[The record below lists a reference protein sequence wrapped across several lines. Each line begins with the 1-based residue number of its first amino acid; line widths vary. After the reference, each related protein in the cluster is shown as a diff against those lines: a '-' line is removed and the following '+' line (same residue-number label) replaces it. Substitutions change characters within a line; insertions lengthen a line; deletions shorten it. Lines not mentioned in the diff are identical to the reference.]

1 MHFKRMEIHGFKSF
15 AEPTVIEFDRG
26 ITCVVGPNG
35 SGKSNICDAVRWVLG
50 AQSAKVLRGDKM
62 EDVIFAG
69 SSGRRSRG
77 MAEVTLVIDNS
88 DSALEIDYNE
98 VAITRR
104 MYRSGESEY
113 LINNTPCRMRDIR
126 ELIMDTGIGVEGYSI
141 IGQGKIS
148 DIISNNTES
157 IREILE
163 ETAGIVM
170 YRSRKAEAERK
181 LTAATGN
188 LERVGDIIGEIEG
201 RIPGLKEDSE
211 KATAFLEL
219 RDRYKELEI
228 NITLNNIDNIK
239 KKNEIVEEDLKEIQ
253 KQIAESSVAREN
265 IIEKLNAERLKSGKL
280 DEALEEARRE
290 KEDFSTEL
298 NRLTGREVLDRQRL
312 ISIERDGERLN
323 REIREIDTKIK
334 TELDNAKGL
343 YSQREDWEKKY
354 DEIKEV
360 LEAKL
365 EEYQQLQT
373 DLDKMNQAVDE
384 KKNGIFEVQNK
395 ISQKQ
400 AEASS
405 IESLQETLKRRKE
418 SILNQREDTGK
429 EGVYTEK
436 DLNKVKY
443 VKANL
448 EEEVKNLNKKREE
461 LGQNREKNLSES
473 LKIASKIEEMK
484 KGLEIIQD
492 VLNNCDFKLN

>member
-1 MHFKRMEIHGFKSF
+1 
-15 AEPTVIEFDRG
+15 
-26 ITCVVGPNG
+26 
-35 SGKSNICDAVRWVLG
+35 
-50 AQSAKVLRGDKM
+50 
-62 EDVIFAG
+62 
-69 SSGRRSRG
+69 
-77 MAEVTLVIDNS
+77 
-88 DSALEIDYNE
+88 
-98 VAITRR
+98 
-104 MYRSGESEY
+104 
-113 LINNTPCRMRDIR
+113 
-126 ELIMDTGIGVEGYSI
+126 MDTGIGVEGYSI

-211 KATAFLEL
+211 KATVFLEL

-384 KKNGIFEVQNK
+384 KKNGIFEV
-395 ISQKQ
+395 
-400 AEASS
+400 
-405 IESLQETLKRRKE
+405 
-418 SILNQREDTGK
+418 
-429 EGVYTEK
+429 
-436 DLNKVKY
+436 
-443 VKANL
+443 
-448 EEEVKNLNKKREE
+448 
-461 LGQNREKNLSES
+461 
-473 LKIASKIEEMK
+473 
-484 KGLEIIQD
+484 
-492 VLNNCDFKLN
+492 